1 MAARSYA
8 HGSAGTP
15 LLGETIGGSLERSEE
30 QHGDREA
37 LVVRHQNVRLT
48 YAELNEQV
56 NGLARAL
63 LAAGLEKGDRLG
75 IWAPNCAEWCPVQFA
90 SAKAGVILVNVNPA
104 YRTSELEYALDQ
116 SGCRMLIAA
125 REFKESDYVAM
136 VKEVRPRLDGL
147 DRVVHLDSPDWD
159 ELLAEAERVSEDELR
174 TRAASLDF
182 DDPINIQY
190 TSGTPGF
197 PKGATLSHHNIL
209 NNGFFVAE
217 ACGYTENDRV
227 CIPVPF
233 YHCFGMVMGNLGSV
247 THGSAMVV
255 PAPSFEPR
263 RVLEAVAAERCTS
276 LYGVPTMFIAE

>member
-37 LVVRHQNVRLT
+37 LVVRHQGIRLT

-104 YRTSELEYALDQ
+104 YRSSELEYALDQ

-125 REFKESDYVAM
+125 REFKDSDYVAM
-136 VKEVRPRLDGL
+136 VEKGGPRLGGAL
-147 DRVVHLDSPDWD
+147 ERVVPLDTSAWD
-159 ELLAEAERVSEDELR
+159 ELLAEADHTPPEALTARQAE
-174 TRAASLDF
+174 LDF

-190 TSGTPGF
+190 TSGTTGF

-209 NNGFFVAE
+209 NNGYFVARG
-217 ACGYTENDRV
+217 CRYTEEDRV

-233 YHCFGMVMGNLGSV
+233 YHCFGMVMGNLGCV
-247 THGSAMVV
+247 THGATMVV
-255 PAPSFEPR
+255 PAPAFEPGA
-263 RVLEAVAAERCTS
+263 VLETVQEERCTS
-276 LYGVPTMFIAE
+276 PYGG

>member
-15 LLGETIGGSLERSEE
+15 LLGETIGASLERTVE
-30 QHGDREA
+30 QHSGREA
-37 LVVRHQNVRLT
+37 LVVRHQDVRLT

-56 NGLARAL
+56 DGLARAL

-75 IWAPNCAEWCPVQFA
+75 IWAPNCAEWVLVQFA

-136 VKEVRPRLDGL
+136 VEQVRPNTAGL
-147 DRVVHLDSPDWD
+147 ERVVHLDTPAWD
-159 ELLAEAERVSEDELR
+159 ELLAEADRTTPDQLHERSA
-174 TRAASLDF
+174 TLDF

-190 TSGTPGF
+190 TS
-197 PKGATLSHHNIL
+197 
-209 NNGFFVAE
+209 
-217 ACGYTENDRV
+217 
-227 CIPVPF
+227 
-233 YHCFGMVMGNLGSV
+233 
-247 THGSAMVV
+247 
-255 PAPSFEPR
+255 
-263 RVLEAVAAERCTS
+263 
-276 LYGVPTMFIAE
+276 